1 MIDILTVTL
10 NPAVDLSTAVDRVVD
25 THKLRCEAAQRDPGG
40 GGINVARVLH
50 RLGSECVALFAA
62 GGATGGILS
71 GLLDSENLRTH
82 CIDIEGETRENFS
95 VMETSTRREYRFVLP
110 GPTLAAAKWSE
121 CLRSVS
127 AHVGS
132 ARFLVLSGSLPPGA
146 PPDAYAQ
153 LALAATAARPNIRVA
168 VDASGP
174 TLAAALDGGHVD
186 IVKPSLNELRELTAL
201 PLNDVEDQIDA
212 ARMLI
217 AERKAR
223 MVALTLADKGAVL
236 ATRDETWFMPAL
248 KTEVRSSI
256 GAGDSFLAGLI
267 WSLDHGAVAGEALA
281 YATAAAAATMKQTGT
296 RLCDARDVASA
307 YAKGE
312 RAVPAQDA
320 ARYSHRAPGVDAV
333 EAVLTAGRRT
343 RA

>member
-1 MIDILTVTL
+1 MIDVLTVTL
-10 NPAVDLSTAVDRVVD
+10 NPAVDLSTAVDRIVD
-25 THKLRCEAAQRDPGG
+25 THKLRCEVAQRDPGG

-62 GGATGGILS
+62 GGATGRILS
-71 GLLDSENLRTH
+71 DLLDGENLRTQR
-82 CIDIEGETRENFS
+82 IDIEGETRENFS
-95 VMETSTRREYRFVLP
+95 VKETSTRREYRFVLP
-110 GPTLAAAKWSE
+110 GPALAPSE
-121 CLRSVS
+121 WNACLRGVS

-153 LALAATAARPNIRVA
+153 LARAATGARPNIRVA
-168 VDASGP
+168 VDASGS

-201 PLNDVEDQIDA
+201 PLNDVDDQIDA

-217 AERKAR
+217 AQRKAM

-236 ATRDETWFMPAL
+236 ATHDETWFMPAL
-248 KTEVRSSI
+248 KTEVRSAI

-267 WSLDHGAVAGEALA
+267 WALDHGAVASEALA
-281 YATAAAAATMKQTGT
+281 YATAAASATMRQTGT
-296 RLCDARDVASA
+296 RLCDARDVARS
-307 YAKGE
+307 YAKGDG
-312 RAVPAQDA
+312 AVP
-320 ARYSHRAPGVDAV
+320 
-333 EAVLTAGRRT
+333 T
-343 RA
+343 RASARPRHAHGELAPSKQ

>member
-1 MIDILTVTL
+1 MIDIVTVTL

-25 THKLRCEAAQRDPGG
+25 THKLRCEAVQRDPGG

-62 GGATGGILS
+62 GGATGCTLG
-71 GLLDSENLRTH
+71 GLLEAEKLRTH

-110 GPTLAAAKWSE
+110 GPTLAPGEWSE

-153 LALAATAARPNIRVA
+153 LARAATAARPNIRIA

-186 IVKPSLNELRELTAL
+186 IVKPSLNELRELTAM
-201 PLNDVEDQIDA
+201 PLNDIAEQIDA

-217 AERKAR
+217 KKRKAR
-223 MVALTLADKGAVL
+223 MVALTLGEKGSVL
-236 ATRDETWFMPAL
+236 ATHDETWLMPAL
-248 KTEVRSSI
+248 ETEIRSAI

-267 WSLDHGAVAGEALA
+267 WALDHGAVACEALG
-281 YATAAAAATMKQTGT
+281 YATAAAAAAMKQTGT
-296 RLCDARDVASA
+296 RLCDARDVARA
-307 YAKGE
+307 YARGD
-312 RAVPAQDA
+312 RPVPAQV
-320 ARYSHRAPGVDAV
+320 S
-333 EAVLTAGRRT
+333 GRSCTMGREFT
-343 RA
+343 PSKQ

>member
-1 MIDILTVTL
+1 MTDILTVTL
-10 NPAVDLSTAVDRVVD
+10 NPAIDLSTSVDRIVD

-50 RLGSECVALFAA
+50 RLGSECVALFVA
-62 GGATGGILS
+62 GGATGRIFS
-71 GLLDSENLRTH
+71 GLLNGETLRTH
-82 CIDIEGETRENFS
+82 CVDIEGETRENFS

-110 GPTLAAAKWSE
+110 GPTLAPAEWSE

-127 AHVGS
+127 ANLGS

-153 LALAATAARPNIRVA
+153 LIRVAVAARPNIRVA
-168 VDASGP
+168 VDASGL
-174 TLAAALDGGHVD
+174 TLAAALDCGLVD
-186 IVKPSLNELRELTAL
+186 IVKPSLSELRELTTL

-223 MVALTLADKGAVL
+223 MVALTLAEKGAVL
-236 ATRDETWFMPAL
+236 VTRDETWFMPAL
-248 KTEVRSSI
+248 KTEVRSAI

-267 WSLDHGAVAGEALA
+267 WALDHGAVASEALA

-296 RLCDARDVASA
+296 RLCDARDVARA

-312 RAVPAQDA
+312 RAVPAQDI
-320 ARYSHRAPGVDAV
+320 ARFRIVHQELMPSKQ
-333 EAVLTAGRRT
+333 
-343 RA
+343 

>member
-1 MIDILTVTL
+1 MTEMLTVTL
-10 NPAVDLSTAVDRVVD
+10 NPAVDLSTAVERIVD
-25 THKLRCEAAQRDPGG
+25 THKLRCEVAQRDPGG

-62 GGATGGILS
+62 GGATGRILG
-71 GLLDSENLRTH
+71 GLLDSEQLRTH

-95 VMETSTRREYRFVLP
+95 VMETSSRRKYRFVLP
-110 GPTLAAAKWSE
+110 GPTLAPAEWSE

-127 AHVGS
+127 AHLGS
-132 ARFLVLSGSLPPGA
+132 ARFIVLSGSLPPGA

-153 LALAATAARPNIRVA
+153 IARASAMARPNIRVA

-174 TLAAALDGGHVD
+174 ALAAALDGGHVD

-201 PLNDVEDQIDA
+201 PLNDVEEQVDA

-217 AERKAR
+217 AQRKAR
-223 MVALTLADKGAVL
+223 MVALTLADRGAVL
-236 ATRDETWFMPAL
+236 ATHDETWFMPAL
-248 KTEVRSSI
+248 KTEVRSAI

-267 WSLDHGAVAGEALA
+267 WSLDHGAVASEALA

-296 RLCDARDVASA
+296 RLCDASDVASA
-307 YAKGE
+307 YATGE
-312 RAVPAQDA
+312 RAVRAHDI
-320 ARYSHRAPGVDAV
+320 ARVRNVRGELAPS
-333 EAVLTAGRRT
+333 RSS
-343 RA
+343 

>member
-1 MIDILTVTL
+1 MNDIVTVTL

-25 THKLRCEAAQRDPGG
+25 THKLRCEAPQRDPGG

-62 GGATGGILS
+62 GGTTGRTLG
-71 GLLDSENLRTH
+71 GLLDHENLRTR
-82 CIDIEGETRENFS
+82 CIDVEGETRENFS

-110 GPTLAAAKWSE
+110 GPTLTKAEWSE

-127 AHVGS
+127 DHVGS
-132 ARFLVLSGSLPPGA
+132 ARFLVLSGSLPPGV

-153 LALAATAARPNIRVA
+153 LARAATAVRPNIRVA

-174 TLAAALDGGHVD
+174 TLAAALDDGHVD

-201 PLNDVEDQIDA
+201 PLNGVTEQIGA

-217 AERKAR
+217 EERKAK
-223 MVALTLADKGAVL
+223 MVALTLGDKGSVL
-236 ATRDETWFMPAL
+236 ATHDETWVMPAL
-248 KTEVRSSI
+248 ATEVRSAI

-267 WSLDHGAVAGEALA
+267 WALDHGALACEALA

-296 RLCDARDVASA
+296 RLCDAQDVARA
-307 YAKGE
+307 YAKGD
-312 RAVPAQDA
+312 RPVPAQVSM
-320 ARYSHRAPGVDAV
+320 RSCNTHR
-333 EAVLTAGRRT
+333 ELTASKQ
-343 RA
+343 

>member
-1 MIDILTVTL
+1 MIDVLTVTL
-10 NPAVDLSTAVDRVVD
+10 NPAVDLSTSVDRIVG

-50 RLGSECVALFAA
+50 RLGSECVALFAV
-62 GGATGGILS
+62 GGVTGRMLTEM
-71 GLLDSENLRTH
+71 LDSEKLRTR

-95 VMETSTRREYRFVLP
+95 VIETSTRREFRFVLP
-110 GPTLAAAKWSE
+110 GPTLTPAEWRD

-127 AHVGS
+127 AQVGS

-153 LALAATAARPNIRVA
+153 IAHAATVARPNIRVA

-201 PLNDVEDQIDA
+201 PLNDVGEQIQA

-223 MVALTLADKGAVL
+223 MVALTLAEQGAVL
-236 ATRDETWFMPAL
+236 TTHDETWFMPAL
-248 KTEVRSSI
+248 KTEVRSAI

-267 WSLDHGAVAGEALA
+267 WSLDHGAVASEALA

-296 RLCDARDVASA
+296 RLCDAQDVARV
-307 YAKGE
+307 YAEGE
-312 RAVPAQDA
+312 RAVRAQDPA
-320 ARYSHRAPGVDAV
+320 GLRIAHREPASS
-333 EAVLTAGRRT
+333 R
-343 RA
+343 